1 MSDVVILESRSRL
14 IGGPWSDWHPD
25 SQLTGGIVEKALR
38 NGHIQTVRF
47 THGNAESEWRM
58 PKPPTPAEAL
68 EALGLDPQGRPNDAT
83 TAFWRRW
90 RAEDDGGFQAQSVGA
105 SLPRWNGDVADLP
118 PAPPRPVDT
127 STAYWRR
134 KWADAEARTVMT
146 SEKAVRAFGATPE
159 DIQRALAVLDRVEAL
174 ELPPKKLNHASPYS
188 HGYHD
193 GQRSLYRQITSNERD
208 RA

>member
-14 IGGPWSDWHPD
+14 IGGEWNDWHPD
-25 SQLTGGIVEKALR
+25 SQLTGGTVEKTLR

-68 EALGLDPQGRPNDAT
+68 EALGLDPQGRP
-83 TAFWRRW
+83 R
-90 RAEDDGGFQAQSVGA
+90 
-105 SLPRWNGDVADLP
+105 
-118 PAPPRPVDT
+118 DT
-127 STAYWRR
+127 FSAAYWRWM
-134 KWADAEARTVMT
+134 WADAEARTVMT
-146 SEKAVRAFGATPE
+146 RERALELLGITNAPSSERIRE
-159 DIQRALAVLDRVEAL
+159 ALAVLNRVEAL
-174 ELPPKKLNHASPYS
+174 ELPPKKLNHASPYT
-188 HGYHD
+188 HGFHD